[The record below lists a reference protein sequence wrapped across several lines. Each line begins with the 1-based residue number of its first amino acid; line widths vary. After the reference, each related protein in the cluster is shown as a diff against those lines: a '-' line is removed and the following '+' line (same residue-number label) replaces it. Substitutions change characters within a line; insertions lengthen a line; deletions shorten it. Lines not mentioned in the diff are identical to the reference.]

1 MTHTTTYYKT
11 QKIKNRRMLSSR
23 KKVLAKKDL
32 TRIFLACLQGAL
44 ITLGIASIF
53 LTSIMLYKE
62 LLQLPY
68 LQVKKIHVEG
78 CRRQSPANIIS
89 LAAINPQINLL
100 SIDLKNMCQRLENS
114 PWIERAQVKRTL
126 PDQLDIS
133 IWERE
138 PVALINL
145 NQLHLVDEK
154 GRVFKKAER
163 KDGLTLPI
171 LTGITWEDLMSN
183 KKMHTA
189 LINQA
194 LALMKLFEGEG
205 IPLLAISEIHLD
217 ATLGLTVFTT
227 HNATQIEMGF
237 APFQKKIKRLCTL
250 LEDFKRKNLI
260 PENIDLNYRHKA
272 FIKFK
277 PHTRK
282 SKPRKK
288 GGEQQ
293 WEKMEI

>member
-1 MTHTTTYYKT
+1 
-11 QKIKNRRMLSSR
+11 
-23 KKVLAKKDL
+23 
-32 TRIFLACLQGAL
+32 
-44 ITLGIASIF
+44 
-53 LTSIMLYKE
+53 
-62 LLQLPY
+62 
-68 LQVKKIHVEG
+68 
-78 CRRQSPANIIS
+78 
-89 LAAINPQINLL
+89 
-100 SIDLKNMCQRLENS
+100 
-114 PWIERAQVKRTL
+114 
-126 PDQLDIS
+126 
-133 IWERE
+133 
-138 PVALINL
+138 
-145 NQLHLVDEK
+145 
-154 GRVFKKAER
+154 
-163 KDGLTLPI
+163 
-171 LTGITWEDLMSN
+171 
-183 KKMHTA
+183 
-189 LINQA
+189 
-194 LALMKLFEGEG
+194 MKLFEGEG